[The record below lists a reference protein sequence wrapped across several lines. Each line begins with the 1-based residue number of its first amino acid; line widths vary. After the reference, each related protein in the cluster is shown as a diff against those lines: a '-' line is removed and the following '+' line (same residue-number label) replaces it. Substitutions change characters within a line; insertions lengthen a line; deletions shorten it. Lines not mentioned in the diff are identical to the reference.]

1 MIPKQVLR
9 KMTDKDIEKKISK
22 LHIVIKHA
30 MGSFYPNISG
40 GEIGQLR
47 KELERRNPKTIN
59 YTVEPEM
66 MGCGSVFYH
75 DLPGGKLRRVHPRK
89 PSGGTRYPQDLT
101 SHEIDA
107 WMRNNGFTHV
117 FANTEDDQTSRE
129 CIKRGRHTRAAFIKW
144 WRLLEEEE

>member
-9 KMTDKDIEKKISK
+9 KMTDKDIETKISK
-22 LHIVIKHA
+22 LYLAIKHA
-30 MGSFYPNISG
+30 MGSLYPNIWG

-59 YTVEPEM
+59 YTVEADM
-66 MGCGSVFYH
+66 MGCGAIFYH
-75 DLPGGKLRRVHPRK
+75 DLPNEKWHRVHPRK

-101 SHEIDA
+101 ADEIEA

-117 FANTEDDQTSRE
+117 FANTEDNQTSPE

-144 WRLLEEEE
+144 WRLLEED